1 MPGTITVEIVVAGT
15 EAQALALKN
24 AIATLPTLPGGARI
38 QVTYT
43 AAV

>member
-1 MPGTITVEIVVAGT
+1 MGTIAVTVEVDGT

-38 QVTYT
+38 QVTYQ